1 MAQKRK
7 SRGDDGDLFIEGS
20 GQLRLVDKSA
30 EQQALEKGKVEC
42 LGMTFDS
49 EDARRAYF
57 TDRLREKLADPEF
70 RKTPGFPKGT
80 DEDIVRM
87 SDPPWYTV
95 CPNPFIEQFL
105 SITQPTKN
113 DGVRSLE
120 PFTTD
125 VSEGKNDPIYNA
137 HSYHT
142 KVPHQ
147 AIQTYINHYTVPGDV
162 VLDCF
167 CGTGMT
173 GVACAELHAS
183 RRCIQIDLSPA
194 ATAIAYNYSAQKDRQ
209 ADYARTRAVLRAIED
224 EFAWAYRTRH
234 TGWKSAD
241 RAVRRDVKENIGN
254 SKEYGTVQFVL
265 WSDVFLCPHC
275 SGEIVFWFEA
285 ADEQIASLKD
295 SFPCR
300 HCNATINKD
309 SLDRVWTTFQDE
321 ALQAPAK
328 ASKRVPVLIQ
338 YEFNDKTF
346 HKIPDEEDIALVA
359 KTDAIKISD
368 WYPTAE
374 LPHGDK
380 TADPRSVGITHA
392 HHFYTRRNLAVMAAL
407 WKQVL
412 ECPIEHRPALEF
424 LFTSTNAWTTRMN
437 RLLVSNF
444 FKKRGGVIGQT
455 LAGTLYVS
463 SVSIETNP
471 LYRLSLREASAAH
484 TASSREVVTSTQSA
498 TSLSNIPSSSI
509 DYVFVDPPFG
519 HNIVY
524 SDLNFL
530 WEAWIAIITNSLDEA
545 IVSRAQKK
553 TLVEYERL
561 MRDAFAELFRVLKPG
576 RWITV
581 EFHNSQN
588 AVWRAIQEALGQAG
602 FVVADVS
609 ILEKTHGTFNQ
620 VTAAGAVKKDLA
632 INAYKPPEAL
642 ENAFALHPGSAGAA
656 WEFVGEYLRR
666 LPIARESQSAIRP
679 IVERQPHHLF
689 DQVIAFHVRR
699 NTALPFSAGDFYLAL
714 EQRFV
719 ERDGMFFLNDQA
731 AEYDRKRLK
740 YSELQQLSLFVID
753 EASAI
758 QWLRQELS
766 VRPRSFQDL
775 QPVFLKEA
783 QNWARHEKTVELRD
797 ILRLNFIHYDGSGP
811 VPSQIHSY
819 LSTNFKEL
827 RNLAKDDSALT
838 AKAADR
844 WYVPD
849 PGKQG
854 DLEKLR
860 EKALLTEF
868 ETYKHAKE
876 RKLKLFR
883 TEAVR
888 AGFKAA
894 YEGQD
899 YKTIVIV
906 AAKLPENVL
915 QEDEKLL
922 MYYDVASMRLGDE

>member
-1 MAQKRK
+1 MKRPSK
-7 SRGDDGDLFIEGS
+7 NNGDLFIEKS

-30 EQQALEKGKVEC
+30 EQQAIEKGKVEC

-49 EDARRAYF
+49 EEERRAYF
-57 TDRLREKLADPEF
+57 IERLREKLADSEF

-80 DEDIVRM
+80 DEDILRM
-87 SDPPWYTV
+87 SDPPWYTA
-95 CPNPFIEQFL
+95 CPNPFVEQFL
-105 SITQPTKN
+105 ARTPSSANEAP
-113 DGVRSLE
+113 RSNE

-147 AIQTYINHYTVPGDV
+147 AIQSYITHYTVPNDV
-162 VLDCF
+162 ILDCF

-173 GVACAELHAS
+173 GVACAELPDS
-183 RRCIQIDLSPA
+183 RRCIQVDISPV
-194 ATAIAYNYSAQKDRQ
+194 ATAIAYNYSALKQRQ
-209 ADYARTRAVLRAIED
+209 LDQAYIGSLLDKLQER
-224 EFAWAYRTRH
+224 FGWAYRTRH
-234 TGWKSAD
+234 TGWRSSDRTVRKNSTNNTGKSKD
-241 RAVRRDVKENIGN
+241 
-254 SKEYGTVQFVL
+254 YGVIQFVL
-265 WSDVFLCPHC
+265 WSDVFRCPHC
-275 SGEIVFWFEA
+275 SGELVFWIVA
-285 ADEQIASLKD
+285 ADKDEASLKD
-295 SFPCR
+295 SFECTHCR
-300 HCNATINKD
+300 AEVSKD
-309 SLDRVWTTFQDE
+309 ELDRVWATVYDD
-321 ALQAPAK
+321 ALQVPVQTC
-328 ASKRVPVLIQ
+328 KRIPVLIQ
-338 YEFNDKTF
+338 YEYKNKVF
-346 HKIPDEEDIALVA
+346 HKFPEPEDLALIEQ
-359 KTDAIKISD
+359 TDSTKISD
-368 WYPTAE
+368 WYPTAP
-374 LPHGDK
+374 LPEGDK
-380 TADPRSVGITHA
+380 TGDPRSVGVTHA

-412 ECPIEHRPALEF
+412 DAPIERRPALEF

-444 FKKRGGVIGQT
+444 FNKRGGVIGQT

-471 LYRLSLREASAAH
+471 IYRLLLRQNSASH
-484 TASSREVVTSTQSA
+484 TASSRSIITSTQSA
-498 TSLSNIPSSSI
+498 TDLRNIPDSAI

-519 HNIVY
+519 HNIIY

-530 WEAWIAIITNSLDEA
+530 WESWISVLTNSTHEA

-553 TLVEYERL
+553 TLLDYEDL
-561 MRDAFAELFRVLKPG
+561 MRNAFSELFRVLKPG

-632 INAYKPPEAL
+632 INAYRPPSSL
-642 ENAFALHPGSAGAA
+642 ENAFTLQPGSAAAA
-656 WEFVGEYLRR
+656 WEFVVEFLRR
-666 LPIARESQSAIRP
+666 LPITRESETGIRA
-679 IVERQPHHLF
+679 IVERQSQHLF
-689 DQVIAFHVRR
+689 DQVIAYHVRR
-699 NTALPFSAGDFYLAL
+699 NTALPFSAGEFFL
-714 EQRFV
+714 ELQQRFP
-719 ERDGMFFLNDQA
+719 ERDGMFFLNDQVA
-731 AEYDRKRLK
+731 SYDRKRASV
-740 YSELQQLSLFVID
+740 SELQQLDLFVMD

-758 QWLRQELS
+758 QWLRRELQS
-766 VRPRSFQDL
+766 RPRSFQDL
-775 QPVFLKEA
+775 QPAYLKEV
-783 QNWARHEKTVELRD
+783 QNWARHERTMELRD
-797 ILRLNFIHYDGSGP
+797 ILRHNFLQYDGSGP
-811 VPSQIHSY
+811 VPNQIHSY

-827 RNLAKDDSALT
+827 RKLAKDDQKLIARASG
-838 AKAADR
+838 R

-849 PGKQG
+849 PSKQI
-854 DLEKLR
+854 DLDKLR
-860 EKALLTEF
+860 ERTLLTEF
-868 ETYKHAKE
+868 EAYKQAKE

-894 YEGQD
+894 YETQD
-899 YKTIVIV
+899 YKAIVSV
-906 AAKLPENVL
+906 AGKLPENIL

-922 MYYDVASMRLGDE
+922 MYFDVASMRLGEE

>member
-7 SRGDDGDLFIEGS
+7 SGNSGELFIEGS
-20 GQLRLVDKSA
+20 GQLRLVEKSA
-30 EQQALEKGKVEC
+30 EQQILENGKVEC

-49 EDARRAYF
+49 EEERRAYF
-57 TDRLREKLADPEF
+57 IEKLREKLADPGF
-70 RKTPGFPKGT
+70 HQTPGFPKGS
-80 DEDIVRM
+80 DEDIIRM

-95 CPNPFIEQFL
+95 CPNPFIGQFL
-105 SITQPTKN
+105 SVTQSAKD
-113 DGVRSLE
+113 DGMRSLE

-147 AIQTYINHYTVPGDV
+147 AIQAYVTHYTAPGDV

-173 GVACAELHAS
+173 GVACAELGAT

-194 ATAIAYNYSAQKDRQ
+194 ATTIAYNYSALKDRQ
-209 ADYARTRAVLRAIED
+209 ADYANIRTVLKAIE
-224 EFAWAYRTRH
+224 EKFAWAYRTRH

-241 RAVRRDVKENIGN
+241 RSVRRDASRNTGK
-254 SKEYGTVQFVL
+254 SKEYGTVQFIL

-275 SGEIVFWFEA
+275 SGEIVFWLEA
-285 ADEQIASLKD
+285 ADEQAAALKD
-295 SFPCR
+295 SFPCK
-300 HCNATINKD
+300 HCKATLSKD
-309 SLDRVWTTFQDE
+309 SLDRVWTTFRDD
-321 ALQAPAK
+321 ALQESVK
-328 ASKRVPVLIQ
+328 TCKRVPALIQ
-338 YEFNDKTF
+338 YECGGKTF
-346 HKIPDEEDIALVA
+346 HKFPDDEDIALIA
-359 KTDAIKISD
+359 KTEDLEISD

-374 LPHGDK
+374 LPQGDK

-392 HHFYTRRNLAVMAAL
+392 HQFYTRRNLAVMAAL
-407 WKQVL
+407 WKHVL
-412 ECPIEHRPALEF
+412 EGPIERRPALEF

-444 FKKRGGVIGQT
+444 FKKGGGVIGQT

-471 LYRLSLREASAAH
+471 IYRLSQREESAAH
-484 TASSREVVTSTQSA
+484 TASSRSVVTSTQSA
-498 TSLSNIPSSSI
+498 TNLSNIPDTCI

-530 WEAWIAIITNSLDEA
+530 WESWIALITNSTEEA

-561 MRDAFAELFRVLKPG
+561 MREAFAEIFRVLKPG

-581 EFHNSQN
+581 EFHNSKN

-632 INAYKPPEAL
+632 INAYKPPQAI
-642 ENAFALHPGSAGAA
+642 ENAFALHAGSAGAA
-656 WEFVGEYLRR
+656 WEFVTEYLRR
-666 LPIARESQSAIRP
+666 LPLIRESENAIRP
-679 IVERQPHHLF
+679 IIERQSHYLF

-699 NTALPFSAGDFYLAL
+699 NISLPFSAGEFYLGL
-714 EQRFV
+714 EQRFA
-719 ERDGMFFLNDQA
+719 EREEMFFLNDQA

-740 YSELQQLSLFVID
+740 YSELQQLSLFVVD

-766 VRPRSFQDL
+766 SRPRSFQDL
-775 QPVFLKEA
+775 QPAFLKEV
-783 QNWARHEKTVELRD
+783 QNWARHEQTIELRD
-797 ILRLNFIHYDGSGP
+797 ILRFNFIHYEGRGP

-827 RNLAKDDSALT
+827 RNLAKDGPALI

-849 PGKQG
+849 PSKQS
-854 DLEKLR
+854 DLDKLR
-860 EKALLTEF
+860 EKSLLSEF
-868 ETYKHAKE
+868 ETYKTAKE

-894 YEGQD
+894 YDGQD
-899 YKTIVIV
+899 YKTIVDV